1 MFVELIVNT
10 ITDGVVDSCTQHKEL
25 NVFGRT
31 NPSSAFFFLRVARQ
45 CQSLLHEK
53 CRSGTAARLVPSGPQ
68 GNLGP
73 CTVSKPDPLNVP
85 PRLHLSPK
93 NIYVCMR
100 HGPMMGDT
108 VQERDLTSRC
118 VPGMDKKALVDIAY
132 CLQCN
137 LKANGWSVE
146 TSSEED
152 SSEQGEVLFET
163 RSTEEEYKAREKDCF
178 HEYKVKGANQYG
190 SWDKCLECRA
200 KFNYKERPK
209 YKEKYENEAKDGK
222 GTTTDQGDDP
232 EKDSKPK
239 QATASSTSASST
251 SATSTLPTRRQI
263 NYLRLLAGKLKIKVE
278 IPADII
284 EASML
289 INDLRDE
296 VDRLGL
302 WR

>member
-1 MFVELIVNT
+1 MHRFKTRPVKRAAQASLEPQEIL
-10 ITDGVVDSCTQHKEL
+10 GPHHFK
-25 NVFGRT
+25 
-31 NPSSAFFFLRVARQ
+31 AR
-45 CQSLLHEK
+45 LAVM
-53 CRSGTAARLVPSGPQ
+53 AARAAVGRQETEEAQDTGKSRR
-68 GNLGP
+68 
-73 CTVSKPDPLNVP
+73 SKKNNV
-85 PRLHLSPK
+85 K
-93 NIYVCMR
+93 CEDIYVCMR

-108 VQERDLTSRC
+108 VQERYLTSRC

-263 NYLRLLAGKLKIKVE
+263 DYLRLLAGKLKIKVE